1 MAVEWND
8 TEIVSLSSEIDD
20 QQNSD
25 SIDVK
30 SEPPSPEDGNK
41 TIDSDALD
49 ELDFDSSSSSKQ
61 NRRFAHSVAEQKR
74 RDAIKKGYDDLQ
86 SIVPTCQHSTSAGSP
101 KLSKAIILQRTIE
114 YVSFMHHQRKKHEEE
129 LEKLRKEVLA
139 LKIMKQNYEQIARAH
154 ADQFKA
160 ILDNQFVTFDGTV
173 VVNDFDSLSSGIFHW
188 LEEYCKPQY
197 FMDTVIRSLRTLST
211 QGVLQT

>member
-1 MAVEWND
+1 
-8 TEIVSLSSEIDD
+8 
-20 QQNSD
+20 
-25 SIDVK
+25 
-30 SEPPSPEDGNK
+30 
-41 TIDSDALD
+41 D

-154 ADQFKA
+154 ADQPMPGQQVSEEAKFSVFKA

-188 LEEYCKPQY
+188 LEEYCKPQ
-197 FMDTVIRSLRTLST
+197 
-211 QGVLQT
+211 

>member
-20 QQNSD
+20 QQNS
-25 SIDVK
+25 
-30 SEPPSPEDGNK
+30 
-41 TIDSDALD
+41 DSDALD

-154 ADQFKA
+154 ADQPMSGQQVSEEAKFSVFKA